1 MNMRNKMKRLGMMAS
16 LCVMMSFG
24 FMGKEVRASETTP
37 AAPTFLQMNQEI
49 TQSGK
54 YMVTKPGRFEVISGG
69 HRGYV
74 VYDKN
79 LKKQLFRE
87 GRDFTNLNYSRV
99 STGEYKIELENNSK
113 LRFVEEPSTS
123 FEQENNDSFD
133 TANLIEPNIS
143 YKGRTNVKMITEADA
158 DKDYFKLEL
167 KEQGSLFIEGIKD
180 SSNTYITLY
189 KEGEGG
195 NIEKFD
201 LEYRPSKPSGEFETG
216 KVRVTKGT
224 YYVLV
229 LEAYY
234 GDTEYTIKA
243 NFVPENPNVFETE
256 VNDIKEMAN
265 NIVPNQEYSGNIT
278 NVISGGFWTRKNN
291 YDVDYFKINLSKTG
305 KANLRLQ
312 TPRQQANELY
322 KVELQKADGTVIDTI
337 TSSDNPLTKG
347 EKLTVT
353 PGDYYIMVTGNGK
366 ADSHVDYNIKLEYED
381 IILVDKIEVVHTLE
395 EYHKGDTE
403 KLNLT
408 ITPTNAVDK
417 EVIWEST
424 DPKIVKVN
432 QDGTIT
438 AVDIGE
444 AIVRAKLKSNTNIY
458 GETRIVVKKRFV
470 EEIELSAD
478 KDSLE
483 IGETIKLDGTYG
495 PSNADEPYF
504 VWESMNEEVAEV
516 DQYGLVTAKKPGK
529 VSIKV
534 LADDGSGVTGS
545 ITLTVNRAKRTN
557 AHLKTLK
564 LSAGR
569 LNKKFTSKRGDY
581 VLTLSRTSKSV
592 KITPVV
598 EDKFAK
604 FTINGRKGKSIT
616 VKVGRKKSK
625 IVKIVVTNDEAKKTY
640 KIKVVRK

>member
-54 YMVTKPGRFEVISGG
+54 YMVTKPGRFEVISERVNIYGKES
-69 HRGYV
+69 RYDF
-74 VYDKN
+74 VYT
-79 LKKQLFRE
+79 KKL
-87 GRDFTNLNYSRV
+87 TNNNYIRV
-99 STGEYKIELENNSK
+99 PIGEYKIEIGKGGSLK
-113 LRFVEEPSTS
+113 FIEEPATS
-123 FEQENNDSFD
+123 FEQEENNSYD
-133 TANLIEPNIS
+133 TANIIEPNIS
-143 YKGRTNVKMITEADA
+143 YQGYAQEHLDRWAQHED
-158 DKDYFKLEL
+158 DDFDYYKVEL
-167 KEQGSLFIEGIKD
+167 KENGSLFVEGNINNHI
-180 SSNTYITLY
+180 SLSLAR
-189 KEGEGG
+189 EAEGG
-195 NIEKFD
+195 NIEV
-201 LEYRPSKPSGEFETG
+201 LQEYHILPSDYYSSIKY
-216 KVRVTKGT
+216 RVTKGT
-224 YYVLV
+224 YYIVFSLRR
-229 LEAYY
+229 ET
-234 GDTEYTIKA
+234 TEYSFKA
-243 NFVPENPNVFETE
+243 NFTPETSGLFETE
-256 VNDIKEMAN
+256 ENSTKEMAN
-265 NIVPNQEYSGNIT
+265 VILPNQGYTGNLATIKSEDRYYRDT
-278 NVISGGFWTRKNN
+278 DFLKVT
-291 YDVDYFKINLSKTG
+291 LPKTG

-312 TPRQQANELY
+312 TPRQQANNLF

-353 PGDYYIMVTGNGK
+353 PGDYYIKVSGNGRE
-366 ADSHVDYNIKLEYED
+366 DSHVDYNVMLEFED

-581 VLTLSRTSKSV
+581 VLTLSRASKSV

-616 VKVGRKKSK
+616 VKVDRKKSK
-625 IVKIVVTNDEAKKTY
+625 TVKIVVTNDEAKKTY